1 MMGVRQSI
9 RRSVLSLSLS
19 KTTQVR
25 MGPSDSSQ
33 LFLGLAGLFLAFLV
47 LLPLG
52 WLAAFSV
59 TNESGT
65 LSWENFA
72 ELADP
77 SLFLDPF
84 ITTLGIALGVGTL
97 ACGAAVPLAW
107 LVARTDVP
115 FRRTLRG
122 LIMTSFITPPFIGAV
137 AWVLLAAPNSGLLNQ
152 YYRWITGAGQFDHLF
167 NIFSA
172 EGIIFVMAS
181 YAFPYVFVLGANT
194 LDRMP
199 YDLEEASAILGG
211 GRWHT
216 FRRITV
222 PMVLPALLAGFL
234 IAFLQAMTQFGTP
247 AILAL
252 PAGFHVLTTKIWSL
266 FQYPPKTHL
275 AAACAMPLLLVTIL
289 LLRGEKYLLGRRGF
303 TMIGGK
309 AGTPQLTQLGFW
321 RWPALLAALFVLFVT
336 VLLPNL
342 VLIRAS
348 MLRTVSDPWTLDT
361 ITWENVP
368 LVFSL
373 SNTVATLE
381 NTLIVGVT
389 SATLGSA
396 FSVLIA
402 YLTARR
408 AVPGHRFLGFLATAP
423 AAIPGIVLGVA
434 LFIGYTRPPFQL
446 YGTLWILLLAF
457 LTIEMPPAY
466 QQMQAAFR
474 GLNPELEDASRIL
487 GAGRL
492 KSLVGIV
499 APLLKS
505 SVAATWCFVFIGTIR
520 ELSATILLT
529 TSNTKL
535 VSVLIYDL
543 NEGGQL
549 GGIAVLGLVLM
560 AVTAMVVIAANRLAN
575 VGAMAP
581 GR

>member
-1 MMGVRQSI
+1 MSESVRVRGGTFDPSLILLGV
-9 RRSVLSLSLS
+9 
-19 KTTQVR
+19 
-25 MGPSDSSQ
+25 
-33 LFLGLAGLFLAFLV
+33 AGLFLAFLV

-52 WLAAFSV
+52 WLGAFS
-59 TNESGT
+59 
-65 LSWENFA
+65 LSDENGVPGFA
-72 ELADP
+72 NFGELADP
-77 SLFLDPF
+77 SLFLEPF
-84 ITTLGIALGVGTL
+84 LTTLGIALGVATM
-97 ACGAAVPLAW
+97 ACVIAMPLAW

-115 FRRTLRG
+115 FRRTLRF
-122 LIMTSFITPPFIGAV
+122 LVMTSFITPPFIGAV

-152 YYRWITGAGQFDHLF
+152 YYRWIFGAGPFDHLL

-172 EGIIFVMAS
+172 EGIIFVMGSFA
-181 YAFPYVFVLGANT
+181 YPYVFVLAANT
-194 LDRMP
+194 LDRLP

-211 GRWHT
+211 GGFHT
-216 FRRITV
+216 FRRVTL

-275 AAACAMPLLLVTIL
+275 AAACAIPLLLVTVA
-289 LLRGEKYLLGRRGF
+289 LLRGEKFLLGRRGY
-303 TMIGGK
+303 TLIGGK
-309 AGTPQLTQLGFW
+309 SGNPRLTPLGLW
-321 RWPALLAALFVLFVT
+321 RWPALLMALFVLFVT
-336 VLLPNL
+336 VVLPNM

-348 MLRTVSDPWTLDT
+348 MLRTVSDPWNLDT
-361 ITWENVP
+361 ITWSNVP
-368 LVFSL
+368 LVFGL
-373 SNTVATLE
+373 THTVDTLE
-381 NTLIVGVT
+381 NTLIVGLI
-389 SATLGSA
+389 SATIGSA
-396 FSVLIA
+396 FSVVIA
-402 YLTARR
+402 YLTSRK

-434 LFIGYTRPPFQL
+434 LFIGYTRPPFHL

-474 GLNPELEDASRIL
+474 GLNPELEDASRIM

-492 KSLVGIV
+492 RCLAGIV

-520 ELSATILLT
+520 ELSATVLLT

-535 VSVLIYDL
+535 ISVLIYDL

-560 AVTAMVVIAANRLAN
+560 AVTAVVVVVANKLAN
-575 VGAMAP
+575 VGTMAD

>member
-1 MMGVRQSI
+1 MA
-9 RRSVLSLSLS
+9 L
-19 KTTQVR
+19 
-25 MGPSDSSQ
+25 
-33 LFLGLAGLFLAFLV
+33 LGAVGLFLAFLV
-47 LLPLG
+47 LLPFG
-52 WLAAFSV
+52 WLAVFSL
-59 TNESGT
+59 TDEQGAPS
-65 LSWENFA
+65 LENFF

-77 SLFLDPF
+77 SLFFGPF
-84 ITTLGIALGVGTL
+84 VTTLGISLGVATL
-97 ACGAAVPLAW
+97 ACAVAVPLAW

-115 FRRTLRG
+115 FRRILRG
-122 LIMTSFITPPFIGAV
+122 LIMTSFITPPFLGAV
-137 AWVLLAAPNSGLLNQ
+137 AWVLLAAPNSGLINQ
-152 YYRWITGAGQFDHLF
+152 YFRAITGAGPYDSMV
-167 NIFSA
+167 NIFTA

-181 YAFPYVFVLGANT
+181 YAFPYVFVLAANT

-199 YDLEEASAILGG
+199 HDIEEASAILGG

-216 FRRITV
+216 LRRVTF
-222 PMVLPALLAGFL
+222 PMVLPAILAGFL

-266 FQYPPKTHL
+266 FQFPPRTHL
-275 AAACAMPLLLVTIL
+275 AAACAIPLLLVTVL
-289 LLRGEKYLLGRRGF
+289 LLRSEKWLLGRRGF

-309 AGTPQLTQLGFW
+309 SGAPQLTQLGPW
-321 RWPALLAALFVLFVT
+321 RWVALGLALFVVVVT

-348 MLRTVSDPWTLDT
+348 MLRTVSDPWSLQT
-361 ITWENVP
+361 ITWDNVR
-368 LVFSL
+368 LVFGL
-373 SNTVATLE
+373 THTRKTLE
-381 NTLIVGVT
+381 NTLITGVMA
-389 SATLGSA
+389 ATLGTVFA
-396 FSVLIA
+396 VLVA
-402 YLTARR
+402 YLVARR
-408 AVPGHRFLGFLATAP
+408 AV
-423 AAIPGIVLGVA
+423 PGIVLGVA

-466 QQMQAAFR
+466 QQLQAAFR
-474 GLNPELEDASRIL
+474 GLNPELEEASRIM
-487 GAGRL
+487 GAGRFR
-492 KSLVGIV
+492 SLSSIV

-543 NEGGQL
+543 NENGEL

-560 AVTAMVVIAANRLAN
+560 AVTALVVMIANRVAN
-575 VGAMAP
+575 VGVMAS

>member
-1 MMGVRQSI
+1 MNPSGITLTETVLAPA
-9 RRSVLSLSLS
+9 RRRLPAWLDPSVPVL
-19 KTTQVR
+19 V
-25 MGPSDSSQ
+25 
-33 LFLGLAGLFLAFLV
+33 FVGLFLAFLV
-47 LLPLG
+47 LLPFG
-52 WLAAFSV
+52 WLVVYSF
-59 TNESGT
+59 TDEKSGFT
-65 LSWENFA
+65 LDNFR
-72 ELADP
+72 ELADE
-77 SLFLDPF
+77 SLFIGPF
-84 ITTLGIALGVGTL
+84 ITTLGISLGVGAL
-97 ACGAAVPLAW
+97 ACAVAVPLAW

-122 LIMTSFITPPFIGAV
+122 LVMTSFITPPFLGAV
-137 AWVLLAAPNSGLLNQ
+137 AWVLLAAPNSGLINQ
-152 YYRWITGAGQFDHLF
+152 YFRLLTGADQYDHLV
-167 NIFSA
+167 NIFTA

-181 YAFPYVFVLGANT
+181 YAFPYVFVLVANT
-194 LDRMP
+194 LDRLP
-199 YDLEEASAILGG
+199 NDLEEASAILGG

-216 FRRITV
+216 LWRVTL

-266 FQYPPKTHL
+266 FQFPPRTHL
-275 AAACAMPLLLVTIL
+275 AAACAIPLLLVTVM
-289 LLRGEKYLLGRRGF
+289 LLRGEKWLLGRRGF

-309 AGTPQLTQLGFW
+309 SGVPQLTALGVW
-321 RWPALLAALFVLFVT
+321 RWPALLAALFLLGIT

-348 MLRTVSDPWTLDT
+348 VLRTVSDAFTWDSITLD
-361 ITWENVP
+361 NVR
-368 LVFSL
+368 LVFGL
-373 SNTVATLE
+373 THTRITLE
-381 NTLIVGVT
+381 NTLVTGAIAASAGTVFALIV
-389 SATLGSA
+389 
-396 FSVLIA
+396 A

-408 AVPGHRFLGFLATAP
+408 AVPGHRILGFLATAP
-423 AAIPGIVLGVA
+423 AAVPGIVLGVA

-466 QQMQAAFR
+466 QQLQAAFR

-492 KSLVGIV
+492 KSLASIT
-499 APLLKS
+499 APLLKTY
-505 SVAATWCFVFIGTIR
+505 VAATWCFVFIGTIR

-543 NEGGQL
+543 NENGEL

-560 AVTAMVVIAANRLAN
+560 AVTAVIVVLANRAAG
-575 VGAMAP
+575 VGVMTQ

>member
-1 MMGVRQSI
+1 MILPSSRTASPRPSRLDPSLI
-9 RRSVLSLSLS
+9 LLS
-19 KTTQVR
+19 
-25 MGPSDSSQ
+25 
-33 LFLGLAGLFLAFLV
+33 LAGLFLAFLV

-59 TNESGT
+59 SDESGA
-65 LSWENFA
+65 LSWTNFA
-72 ELADP
+72 QLGDP

-84 ITTLGIALGVGTL
+84 ITTLGIALCVATL
-97 ACGAAVPLAW
+97 ACAIAVPLAW

-115 FRRTLRG
+115 LRRTLRG
-122 LIMTSFITPPFIGAV
+122 LVMTSFITPPFVGAI

-152 YYRWITGAGQFDHLF
+152 YYRLITGAGPFDHLF

-172 EGIIFVMAS
+172 AGIVFVMAS
-181 YAFPYVFVLGANT
+181 YAFPYVFVLTANT

-216 FRRITV
+216 FRRVTV
-222 PMVLPALLAGFL
+222 PMVLPALVAGFL

-266 FQYPPKTHL
+266 FQYPPQTHL
-275 AAACAMPLLLVTIL
+275 AAACAMPLLLVTMV

-309 AGTPQLTQLGFW
+309 SGTPQLNKLGPW
-321 RWPALLAALFVLFVT
+321 RWPALLTALFVLFVT

-348 MLRTVSDPWTLDT
+348 MLRTVSDPWSLDT
-361 ITWENVP
+361 ITWDNLR

-373 SNTVATLE
+373 DNTVDTLR
-381 NTLIVGVT
+381 NTLVVGVI
-389 SATLGSA
+389 SATLGAA
-396 FSVLIA
+396 FAVLIA
-402 YLTARR
+402 YLTARK
-408 AVPGHRFLGFLATAP
+408 AVPGHRVLGFLATAP
-423 AAIPGIVLGVA
+423 AAVPGIVLGVA

-492 KSLVGIV
+492 KSLLSIM

-529 TSNTKL
+529 TSNTKV

-560 AVTAMVVIAANRLAN
+560 AVTAVVVIAANRVAN
-575 VGAMAP
+575 VGAMP
-581 GR
+581 PIP

>member
-1 MMGVRQSI
+1 MRVGQSI
-9 RRSVLSLSLS
+9 RRLVLRLSLGNAMHARIGHFDVSL
-19 KTTQVR
+19 
-25 MGPSDSSQ
+25 

-59 TNESGT
+59 TDESGA

-72 ELADP
+72 ELADT

-84 ITTLGIALGVGTL
+84 VTTLGIATGVATL
-97 ACGAAVPLAW
+97 ACAVAVPLAW

-115 FRRTLRG
+115 FRRALRG
-122 LIMTSFITPPFIGAV
+122 LVMTSFITPPFIGAV

-152 YYRWITGAGQFDHLF
+152 YYRWITGAGPFDHLF

-181 YAFPYVFVLGANT
+181 YAFPYVFVLVANT

-199 YDLEEASAILGG
+199 HDLEEASAILGG

-216 FRRITV
+216 FRRVTA
-222 PMVLPALLAGFL
+222 PMALPALLAGFL

-275 AAACAMPLLLVTIL
+275 AAACAMPLLLVTIF
-289 LLRGEKYLLGRRGF
+289 LLRGEKYLLGRRGYA
-303 TMIGGK
+303 MIGGK
-309 AGTPQLTQLGFW
+309 SGAPRLTPLGPW
-321 RWPALLAALFVLFVT
+321 RWPALLAALSVLFVT

-348 MLRTVSDPWTLDT
+348 MLRTVSDPWTLAT

-373 SNTVATLE
+373 SHAMDTLG
-381 NTLIVGVT
+381 NTLIVGLA
-389 SATLGSA
+389 SATLGAA

-402 YLTARR
+402 YLAARK
-408 AVPGHRFLGFLATAP
+408 AVPGHRLLGFLATAP
-423 AAIPGIVLGVA
+423 AAVPGIVLGVA

-457 LTIEMPPAY
+457 LTIEMPSAY
-466 QQMQAAFR
+466 QQMQSAFR

-487 GAGRL
+487 GAGRV

-505 SVAATWCFVFIGTIR
+505 SVAATWCFVFIGAIR

-560 AVTAMVVIAANRLAN
+560 AVTAVVVIVANRLAD
-575 VGAMAP
+575 VGAIDPA
-581 GR
+581 R

>member
-1 MMGVRQSI
+1 MSETARVRGGTFDP
-9 RRSVLSLSLS
+9 SLL
-19 KTTQVR
+19 
-25 MGPSDSSQ
+25 
-33 LFLGLAGLFLAFLV
+33 LLGIAGLFLAFLV

-52 WLAAFSV
+52 WLAAFS
-59 TNESGT
+59 
-65 LSWENFA
+65 LSDENGVPGLANFG
-72 ELADP
+72 ELSDP
-77 SLFLDPF
+77 SLFLEPF
-84 ITTLGIALGVGTL
+84 LTTLGIAFGVATM
-97 ACGAAVPLAW
+97 ACAIAMPLAW

-115 FRRTLRG
+115 WRRTLRF
-122 LIMTSFITPPFIGAV
+122 LVMTSFITPPFIGAV

-152 YYRWITGAGQFDHLF
+152 YYRWIFGAGPFDHLL

-172 EGIIFVMAS
+172 EGIIFVMGSFA
-181 YAFPYVFVLGANT
+181 YPYVFVLAANT
-194 LDRMP
+194 LDRLP
-199 YDLEEASAILGG
+199 YDMEEASAILGG

-216 FRRITV
+216 FRRVTL

-275 AAACAMPLLLVTIL
+275 AAACAIPLLLVTVA
-289 LLRGEKYLLGRRGF
+289 LLRGEKFLLGRRGY

-309 AGTPQLTQLGFW
+309 SGTPRLTPLGIW
-321 RWPALLAALFVLFVT
+321 RWPALLLALFVLFVT
-336 VLLPNL
+336 VVLPNM

-348 MLRTVSDPWTLDT
+348 MLRTVSDPWNLDT
-361 ITWENVP
+361 ITWSNVP
-368 LVFSL
+368 LVFGL
-373 SNTVATLE
+373 THTVDTLK
-381 NTLIVGVT
+381 NTLIVGLI
-389 SATLGSA
+389 SATVGSA
-396 FSVLIA
+396 FSVVIA
-402 YLTARR
+402 
-408 AVPGHRFLGFLATAP
+408 
-423 AAIPGIVLGVA
+423 
-434 LFIGYTRPPFQL
+434 YTRPPFHL

-474 GLNPELEDASRIL
+474 GLNPELEDASRIM

-492 KSLVGIV
+492 RCLAGIV

-520 ELSATILLT
+520 ELSATVLLT

-535 VSVLIYDL
+535 ISVLIYDL

-560 AVTAMVVIAANRLAN
+560 AVTAVVVVVANKLAN
-575 VGAMAP
+575 VGAMAD

>member
-1 MMGVRQSI
+1 MS
-9 RRSVLSLSLS
+9 
-19 KTTQVR
+19 
-25 MGPSDSSQ
+25 PSDITVTDSALAPARRLPAWLDPSVPV
-33 LFLGLAGLFLAFLV
+33 LGFVGLFLAFLV
-47 LLPLG
+47 LLPFG
-52 WLAAFSV
+52 WLLVYSF
-59 TNESGT
+59 TDETGGMT
-65 LSWENFA
+65 LENFR
-72 ELADP
+72 ELTDE
-77 SLFLDPF
+77 SLFIGPF
-84 ITTLGIALGVGTL
+84 ITTLFISLGVGAL
-97 ACGAAVPLAW
+97 ALAIAVPLAW
-107 LVARTDVP
+107 LVARTNVP

-122 LIMTSFITPPFIGAV
+122 LVMTSFITPPFLGAV
-137 AWVLLAAPNSGLLNQ
+137 AWVLLAAPNSGLINQ
-152 YYRWITGAGQFDHLF
+152 YFRLITGAGQYDTLV
-167 NIFSA
+167 NIFTA

-181 YAFPYVFVLGANT
+181 YAFPYVFVLVANT
-194 LDRMP
+194 LDRLPNDM
-199 YDLEEASAILGG
+199 EEASAILGG
-211 GRWHT
+211 SRFHT
-216 FRRITV
+216 LRRVTL
-222 PMVLPALLAGFL
+222 PMVLPAMLAGFL

-266 FQYPPKTHL
+266 FQFPPRTHL
-275 AAACAMPLLLVTIL
+275 AAACALPLLFVTVL

-309 AGTPQLTQLGFW
+309 SGAPQLTALGIW
-321 RWPALLAALFVLFVT
+321 RWPALLAALLLLTIT

-348 MLRTVSDPWTLDT
+348 MLRTVSDSFTWNSITLD
-361 ITWENVP
+361 NVR
-368 LVFSL
+368 LVFGL
-373 SNTVATLE
+373 THTRITLQ
-381 NTLIVGVT
+381 NTLVTGAIAATIGTIFALIV
-389 SATLGSA
+389 
-396 FSVLIA
+396 A

-408 AVPGHRFLGFLATAP
+408 AVPGHRILGFLATAP
-423 AAIPGIVLGVA
+423 AAVPGIVLGVA

-466 QQMQAAFR
+466 QQLQAAFR

-492 KSLVGIV
+492 KSLASIT
-499 APLLKS
+499 APLLKT

-543 NEGGQL
+543 NENGEL

-560 AVTAMVVIAANRLAN
+560 AVTAVIVILANRAAN
-575 VGAMAP
+575 VGVLTQ

>member
-1 MMGVRQSI
+1 MSEALTDAAPSRVI
-9 RRSVLSLSLS
+9 PFDLSLIL
-19 KTTQVR
+19 
-25 MGPSDSSQ
+25 
-33 LFLGLAGLFLAFLV
+33 LGVAGLFLAFLV

-52 WLAAFSV
+52 WLLGFSI
-59 TNESGT
+59 TGEAGG
-65 LSWENFA
+65 LSLGNFA
-72 ELADP
+72 EFADP
-77 SLFLDPF
+77 SLFLTPF
-84 ITTLGIALGVGTL
+84 LTTLGIAFGVGTL
-97 ACGAAVPLAW
+97 SCVVAVPLAW
-107 LVARTDVP
+107 VIARTDVP

-122 LIMTSFITPPFIGAV
+122 LIMTSFITPPFVGAV

-152 YYRWITGAGQFDHLF
+152 YFRWITGAGPFEHLF

-172 EGIIFVMAS
+172 GGIIFVMAS
-181 YAFPYVFVLGANT
+181 FAFPYVFVLTANT
-194 LDRMP
+194 FDRLP

-211 GRWHT
+211 GRFVT
-216 FRRITV
+216 FRRVTL
-222 PMVLPALLAGFL
+222 PMVMPAVLAGFL

-266 FQYPPKTHL
+266 FQYPPQTHL
-275 AAACAMPLLLVTIL
+275 AAACAMPLLFVTML
-289 LLRGEKYLLGRRGF
+289 LLRGEKYLLGRRGY

-309 AGTPQLTQLGFW
+309 TGTPRLTPLGLW
-321 RWPALLAALFVLFVT
+321 RWPALTAALFVLCVT

-342 VLIRAS
+342 VLVRAA
-348 MLRTVSDPWTLDT
+348 MLRTVSDPWNLST
-361 ITWENVP
+361 ITWSNVP
-368 LVFSL
+368 LVFGLTYTRTAMVNTMIMGL
-373 SNTVATLE
+373 S
-381 NTLIVGVT
+381 
-389 SATLGSA
+389 SATLGA
-396 FSVLIA
+396 ALAVVIA

-408 AVPGHRFLGFLATAP
+408 AVPGWRFLAFLATAP

-492 KSLVGIV
+492 RALFGIV
-499 APLLKS
+499 APLLKT
-505 SVAATWCFVFIGTIR
+505 SVAATWCFVFIGVIR

-529 TSNTKL
+529 TSDTKL
-535 VSVLIYDL
+535 ISVLIYDL

-560 AVTAMVVIAANRLAN
+560 AVTAVVVIAANRIAH
-575 VGAMAP
+575 VGAVP
-581 GR
+581 EGR

>member
-1 MMGVRQSI
+1 MSRP
-9 RRSVLSLSLS
+9 LSE
-19 KTTQVR
+19 TTQVR
-25 MGPSDSSQ
+25 TGFFDPSL
-33 LFLGLAGLFLAFLV
+33 LFLGLVGLFLAFLV

-52 WLAAFSV
+52 WLVAFSV
-59 TNESGT
+59 TNESGI

-72 ELADP
+72 ALADP
-77 SLFLDPF
+77 SLFLGPF
-84 ITTLGIALGVGTL
+84 ITTMGIALGVGTL
-97 ACGAAVPLAW
+97 ACGVAVPLAW

-152 YYRWITGAGQFDHLF
+152 YYRWIAGAGPFEHLF
-167 NIFSA
+167 NIFSTA
-172 EGIIFVMAS
+172 GIIFVMAS
-181 YAFPYVFVLGANT
+181 YAFPYVFVLVANT

-216 FRRITV
+216 FRRVTV

-309 AGTPQLTQLGFW
+309 AGTPQLTPLGLW

-342 VLIRAS
+342 VLIRTS
-348 MLRTVSDPWTLDT
+348 MLRTVSDPWTLNT
-361 ITWENVP
+361 LTWENVP
-368 LVFSL
+368 LVFGL
-373 SNTVATLE
+373 SNTVTTLE

-389 SATLGSA
+389 AATLGCA

-408 AVPGHRFLGFLATAP
+408 TMPGHRFLGFLATAP
-423 AAIPGIVLGVA
+423 AAVPGIVLGVA

-492 KSLVGIV
+492 KSLIGIV

-505 SVAATWCFVFIGTIR
+505 SVAATWCFVFIGAIR

-560 AVTAMVVIAANRLAN
+560 AVTAGVVIAANRLAD
-575 VGAMAP
+575 VGAMTP

>member
-1 MMGVRQSI
+1 M
-9 RRSVLSLSLS
+9 SLSLTRLARGRTIHFDLS
-19 KTTQVR
+19 LV
-25 MGPSDSSQ
+25 
-33 LFLGLAGLFLAFLV
+33 LLGLAGVFLAFLV

-52 WLAAFSV
+52 WLAAFSL
-59 TNESGT
+59 TNESGAA
-65 LSWENFA
+65 SWSNFA
-72 ELADP
+72 ALGDA
-77 SLFLDPF
+77 SLFLHPF
-84 ITTLGIALGVGTL
+84 LTTLGIALCVGTL
-97 ACGAAVPLAW
+97 ACGVAVPLAW
-107 LVARTDVP
+107 LVARTNVP

-152 YYRWITGAGQFDHLF
+152 YYRLITGAGPFDHLF

-172 EGIIFVMAS
+172 GGIVFVMAS
-181 YAFPYVFVLGANT
+181 YAFPYVFVLTANT

-216 FRRITV
+216 FRRVTV

-309 AGTPQLTQLGFW
+309 AGTPQLTGLGLW

-348 MLRTVSDPWTLDT
+348 MLRTVSDPWSLKT
-361 ITWENVP
+361 ITWDNVR

-373 SNTVATLE
+373 NNTVSTLR
-381 NTLIVGVT
+381 NTLIVGT
-389 SATLGSA
+389 ISATVGAA

-423 AAIPGIVLGVA
+423 AAVPGIVLGVA

-492 KSLVGIV
+492 KSLVSIV

-505 SVAATWCFVFIGTIR
+505 SVAATWCFVFIGAIR

-529 TSNTKL
+529 TSNTK
-535 VSVLIYDL
+535 VISVLIYDL

-560 AVTAMVVIAANRLAN
+560 AVTAVVVIAANRLAN

-581 GR
+581 ERL

>member
-1 MMGVRQSI
+1 MS
-9 RRSVLSLSLS
+9 
-19 KTTQVR
+19 
-25 MGPSDSSQ
+25 PSDITAPQ
-33 LFLGLAGLFLAFLV
+33 ATLAPARRLPAWLDPSVPVLALVGLFLAFLV
-47 LLPLG
+47 LLPFG
-52 WLAAFSV
+52 WLLVYSFTNETGAFS
-59 TNESGT
+59 
-65 LSWENFA
+65 LENFR
-72 ELADP
+72 ELTDD
-77 SLFLDPF
+77 SLFIGPF
-84 ITTLGIALGVGTL
+84 ITTLFIALGVGAL
-97 ACGAAVPLAW
+97 ALVLAVPLAW
-107 LVARTDVP
+107 LVARTNVP

-122 LIMTSFITPPFIGAV
+122 LVMTSFITPPFLGAV
-137 AWVLLAAPNSGLLNQ
+137 AWVLLAAPNSGLINQ
-152 YYRWITGAGQFDHLF
+152 YFRAITGADPYDHLV
-167 NIFSA
+167 NIFTA
-172 EGIIFVMAS
+172 EGIVFVMAS
-181 YAFPYVFVLGANT
+181 YAFPYVFVLVANT
-194 LDRMP
+194 LDRLPNDM
-199 YDLEEASAILGG
+199 EEASAILGG
-211 GRWHT
+211 SRFHT
-216 FRRITV
+216 LRRVTL
-222 PMVLPALLAGFL
+222 PMVLPAMLAGFL

-266 FQYPPKTHL
+266 FQFPPRTHL
-275 AAACAMPLLLVTIL
+275 AAACAIPLLFVTVL

-303 TMIGGK
+303 AMIGGK
-309 AGTPQLTQLGFW
+309 SGAPQLTSLGIW
-321 RWPALLAALFVLFVT
+321 RWPALLAALLVLTIT

-348 MLRTVSDPWTLDT
+348 LLRTVSDPFTWDRITLD
-361 ITWENVP
+361 NVR
-368 LVFSL
+368 LVFGL
-373 SNTVATLE
+373 THTRITLQ
-381 NTLIVGVT
+381 NTLVTGAIAASVGTIFALIV
-389 SATLGSA
+389 
-396 FSVLIA
+396 A

-408 AVPGHRFLGFLATAP
+408 AVPGHRILGFLATAP

-466 QQMQAAFR
+466 QQLQAAFR

-492 KSLVGIV
+492 KSLASIT
-499 APLLKS
+499 APLLKT

-543 NEGGQL
+543 NENGEL

-560 AVTAMVVIAANRLAN
+560 AVTAVIVILANRAAN
-575 VGAMAP
+575 VGVLTQ

>member
-1 MMGVRQSI
+1 MASSLTSRLD
-9 RRSVLSLSLS
+9 LSLVL
-19 KTTQVR
+19 
-25 MGPSDSSQ
+25 
-33 LFLGLAGLFLAFLV
+33 LGVAGLFLAFLV

-52 WLAAFSV
+52 WLAAFSL
-59 TNESGT
+59 TNESGA
-65 LSWENFA
+65 LSWSNFS
-72 ELADP
+72 ELTDP
-77 SLFLDPF
+77 SLFLGPF
-84 ITTLGIALGVGTL
+84 ITTFGIALGVSTL
-97 ACGAAVPLAW
+97 ACAIAVPLAW

-115 FRRTLRG
+115 LRRTLRG
-122 LIMTSFITPPFIGAV
+122 LVLTSFITPPFVGAI

-152 YYRWITGAGQFDHLF
+152 YYRLITGAGPFDQLF

-172 EGIIFVMAS
+172 GGIVFVMAS
-181 YAFPYVFVLGANT
+181 YAFPYVFVLTANT

-216 FRRITV
+216 FRRVTV

-289 LLRGEKYLLGRRGF
+289 LLRGEKSLIGRRGF

-309 AGTPQLTQLGFW
+309 AGTPQLNRLGLW
-321 RWPALLAALFVLFVT
+321 RWPALLVALLVLFVT

-348 MLRTVSDPWTLDT
+348 MLRTVSDPWGLDT
-361 ITWENVP
+361 ITWDNVR

-373 SNTVATLE
+373 TNTVDTLV
-381 NTLIVGVT
+381 NTLIVGAT
-389 SATLGSA
+389 SATLGAA

-423 AAIPGIVLGVA
+423 AAVPGIVLGVA

-492 KSLVGIV
+492 KSLVSIM

-529 TSNTKL
+529 TSNTK
-535 VSVLIYDL
+535 VISVLIYDL

-560 AVTAMVVIAANRLAN
+560 AVTAVVVVAANRLAN
-575 VGAMAP
+575 VGGMPP

>member
-1 MMGVRQSI
+1 MS
-9 RRSVLSLSLS
+9 RSF
-19 KTTQVR
+19 KETTQMR
-25 MGPSDSSQ
+25 TSFFDPSL

-52 WLAAFSV
+52 WLVAFSV
-59 TNESGT
+59 TNESGI

-72 ELADP
+72 ALADP
-77 SLFLDPF
+77 ALFLGPF
-84 ITTLGIALGVGTL
+84 ITTMGIALGVGIL
-97 ACGAAVPLAW
+97 ACGVAVPLAW

-152 YYRWITGAGQFDHLF
+152 YYRWIVGAGPFDHLF

-172 EGIIFVMAS
+172 AGIIFVMAS
-181 YAFPYVFVLGANT
+181 YAFPYVFVLVANT

-216 FRRITV
+216 FRRVTV

-309 AGTPQLTQLGFW
+309 AGTPQLTRLGLW

-348 MLRTVSDPWTLDT
+348 MLRTASDPWTLNT

-368 LVFSL
+368 LVFGL

-389 SATLGSA
+389 AATLGCA

-423 AAIPGIVLGVA
+423 AAVPGIVLGVA

-492 KSLVGIV
+492 KSLIGIV

-505 SVAATWCFVFIGTIR
+505 SVAATWCFVFIGSIR

-560 AVTAMVVIAANRLAN
+560 AVTAAVVIVATRLAD
-575 VGAMAP
+575 VGAMTP

>member
-1 MMGVRQSI
+1 MS
-9 RRSVLSLSLS
+9 
-19 KTTQVR
+19 
-25 MGPSDSSQ
+25 PSDIT
-33 LFLGLAGLFLAFLV
+33 LTETALAPARRLPAWLDPSVPVLAFVGLFLAFLV
-47 LLPLG
+47 LLPFG
-52 WLAAFSV
+52 WLLVYSLTDEKGAFTS
-59 TNESGT
+59 
-65 LSWENFA
+65 ENFY
-72 ELADP
+72 ELADE
-77 SLFLDPF
+77 SLFLGPF
-84 ITTLGIALGVGTL
+84 ITTLGISLGVGAL
-97 ACGAAVPLAW
+97 ALAVAVPLAW

-122 LIMTSFITPPFIGAV
+122 LVMTSFITPPFLGAV
-137 AWVLLAAPNSGLLNQ
+137 AWVLLAAPNSGLINQ
-152 YYRWITGAGQFDHLF
+152 YFRLITGAGQYDSLV
-167 NIFSA
+167 NIFTA

-181 YAFPYVFVLGANT
+181 YAFPYVFVLVANT
-194 LDRMP
+194 LDRLP
-199 YDLEEASAILGG
+199 NDLEEASAMLGG
-211 GRWHT
+211 GRFHT
-216 FRRITV
+216 LRRVTL
-222 PMVLPALLAGFL
+222 PMVLPAMLAGFL

-266 FQYPPKTHL
+266 FQFPPRTHL
-275 AAACAMPLLLVTIL
+275 AAACAIPLLFVTVM
-289 LLRGEKYLLGRRGF
+289 LLRGERWLLGRRGF

-309 AGTPQLTQLGFW
+309 SGAPQLTALGIW
-321 RWPALLAALFVLFVT
+321 RWPALLAALFVLTVT

-348 MLRTVSDPWTLDT
+348 MLRTVSDTFTWDSITLD
-361 ITWENVP
+361 NVR
-368 LVFSL
+368 LVFGL
-373 SNTVATLE
+373 THTRITLE
-381 NTLIVGVT
+381 NTLFVGAIAATFGTMFALIV
-389 SATLGSA
+389 
-396 FSVLIA
+396 A

-408 AVPGHRFLGFLATAP
+408 AVPGHRVLGFLATAP
-423 AAIPGIVLGVA
+423 AAVPGIVLGVA

-466 QQMQAAFR
+466 QQLQAAFR

-492 KSLVGIV
+492 KSLASIT
-499 APLLKS
+499 APLLKT

-543 NEGGQL
+543 NENGEL

-560 AVTAMVVIAANRLAN
+560 AVTAVIVVLANRAAN
-575 VGAMAP
+575 VGVLTQ

>member
-1 MMGVRQSI
+1 MSI
-9 RRSVLSLSLS
+9 ALGRPGRLRPRHFDLSLI
-19 KTTQVR
+19 
-25 MGPSDSSQ
+25 P
-33 LFLGLAGLFLAFLV
+33 LGLAGLFLAMLV

-52 WLAAFSV
+52 WLLSYTV
-59 TNESGT
+59 TDESGR
-65 LSWENFA
+65 LSWANIV
-72 ELADP
+72 ELSDP
-77 SLFLDPF
+77 SLFFEPF
-84 ITTLGIALGVGTL
+84 VTTFGIAVGVASL
-97 ACGAAVPLAW
+97 ACVIAVPLAW
-107 LVARTDVP
+107 LVSRTDVP
-115 FRRTLRG
+115 GRRTLRG
-122 LIMTSFITPPFIGAV
+122 LVMVSFITPPFVGAV

-152 YYRWITGAGQFDHLF
+152 YYRWISGAGPFDHLF

-181 YAFPYVFVLGANT
+181 YAFPYVFVLAANT

-199 YDLEEASAILGG
+199 HDLEEASAILGG

-216 FRRITV
+216 FRRVTL
-222 PMVLPALLAGFL
+222 PMVLPAILAGFL
-234 IAFLQAMTQFGTP
+234 MAFLQAMTQFGTP

-266 FQYPPKTHL
+266 FQFPPKAHL
-275 AAACAMPLLLVTIL
+275 AAACAMPLLIVTML
-289 LLRGEKYLLGRRGF
+289 LLRAEKLLLGRRGY
-303 TMIGGK
+303 TMVGGK
-309 AGTPQLTQLGFW
+309 SGNPQLTRLGIW
-321 RWPALLAALFVLFVT
+321 RWPGLLAALLLLFVT
-336 VLLPNL
+336 VLLPDL

-348 MLRTVSDPWTLDT
+348 MLRTVSDPWTLQT
-361 ITWENVP
+361 ITWSNVP
-368 LVFSL
+368 LVFGL
-373 SNTVATLE
+373 SHTVDTLK
-381 NTLIVGVT
+381 NTLITGVAA
-389 SATLGSA
+389 ATLGTVFA
-396 FSVLIA
+396 VLIA

-434 LFIGYTRPPFQL
+434 LFIAYTRPPFQL

-492 KSLVGIV
+492 KSLVQVV
-499 APLLKS
+499 APILKT
-505 SVAATWCFVFIGTIR
+505 SVTATWCFVFIGAIR

-543 NEGGQL
+543 NESGQL

-560 AVTAMVVIAANRLAN
+560 AVTAVVVIIANRVGN
-575 VGAMAP
+575 VGMTGV

>member
-1 MMGVRQSI
+1 MSI
-9 RRSVLSLSLS
+9 SESADISLSL
-19 KTTQVR
+19 TETNPVR
-25 MGPSDSSQ
+25 
-33 LFLGLAGLFLAFLV
+33 LGRFDLSLIPLGFAGLFLAFLV

-52 WLAAFSV
+52 WLLAFSV
-59 TNESGT
+59 TDETGA
-65 LSWENFA
+65 LSWANFA
-72 ELADP
+72 ELGDP
-77 SLFLDPF
+77 SLFLQPF
-84 ITTLGIALGVGTL
+84 ITTLGIALGVATL
-97 ACGAAVPLAW
+97 ACVVAVPLAW

-115 FRRTLRG
+115 GRRTLRG
-122 LIMTSFITPPFIGAV
+122 LVMISFITPPFIGAV

-152 YYRWITGAGQFDHLF
+152 YYRWIAGAGPFDHLF
-167 NIFSA
+167 NIFTA
-172 EGIIFVMAS
+172 EGIIFVMGS
-181 YAFPYVFVLGANT
+181 YAFPYVFVLTANT

-216 FRRITV
+216 FRRVTL

-266 FQYPPKTHL
+266 FQFPPKSHL

-289 LLRGEKYLLGRRGF
+289 LLRGEKFLLGRRGY

-309 AGTPQLTQLGFW
+309 TGAPQLTRLGLW
-321 RWPALLAALFVLFVT
+321 RWPALLAALFVLFAT
-336 VLLPNL
+336 VLLPNM

-348 MLRTVSDPWTLDT
+348 MLRTVSDPWNLST
-361 ITWENVP
+361 ITWSNVP
-368 LVFSL
+368 LVFTL
-373 SNTVATLE
+373 SHTVDTLR
-381 NTLIVGVT
+381 NTLITGVT
-389 SATLGSA
+389 SATLGAA

-423 AAIPGIVLGVA
+423 AAVPGIVLGVA
-434 LFIGYTRPPFQL
+434 LFIAYTRPPFHL

-492 KSLVGIV
+492 KSLISVV

-505 SVAATWCFVFIGTIR
+505 SVAATWCFIFIGAIR

-529 TSNTKL
+529 TSDTKL

-560 AVTAMVVIAANRLAN
+560 AVTAVVVIAANRLAN
-575 VGAMAP
+575 VGTMAP

>member
-1 MMGVRQSI
+1 MSLALTGPGRVRSG
-9 RRSVLSLSLS
+9 SFDLSLI
-19 KTTQVR
+19 
-25 MGPSDSSQ
+25 P
-33 LFLGLAGLFLAFLV
+33 LGLAGLFLVILV
-47 LLPLG
+47 LLPMG
-52 WLAAFSV
+52 WLLAYTV
-59 TNESGT
+59 TDESGR
-65 LSWENFA
+65 LSWANIVA
-72 ELADP
+72 LSDP

-84 ITTLGIALGVGTL
+84 ITTFGIALGVASL
-97 ACGAAVPLAW
+97 ACVLAVPLAW
-107 LVARTDVP
+107 LAARTDVP
-115 FRRTLRG
+115 WRRTLRG
-122 LIMTSFITPPFIGAV
+122 LVMTSFITPPFIGAV

-152 YYRWITGAGQFDHLF
+152 YHRWITGAGPFDHLF
-167 NIFSA
+167 NIFSSG
-172 EGIIFVMAS
+172 GIIFVMAS
-181 YAFPYVFVLGANT
+181 YAFPYVFVLIANT

-199 YDLEEASAILGG
+199 HDLEEASAILGG

-216 FRRITV
+216 FRRVTL

-266 FQYPPKTHL
+266 FQFPPKTHL
-275 AAACAMPLLLVTIL
+275 AAACAMPLLLVTVM
-289 LLRGEKYLLGRRGF
+289 LLRIEKVLLGRRGY
-303 TMIGGK
+303 TMVGGK
-309 AGTPQLTQLGFW
+309 SGTPQLTPLGLW
-321 RWPALLAALFVLFVT
+321 RWPALIAALFVLLVT

-342 VLIRAS
+342 VLIRAAT
-348 MLRTVSDPWTLDT
+348 LRTVSDPWNLQT
-361 ITWENVP
+361 ITWSNVP
-368 LVFSL
+368 LVFAL
-373 SNTVATLE
+373 SHTVDVLRNTFIT
-381 NTLIVGVT
+381 GV
-389 SATLGSA
+389 SAATLGAA
-396 FSVLIA
+396 FSVVIA

-434 LFIGYTRPPFQL
+434 LFIAYTRPPFQL

-487 GAGRL
+487 GAGRMR
-492 KSLVGIV
+492 SLVSVV
-499 APLLKS
+499 APLLKT
-505 SVAATWCFVFIGTIR
+505 SVTATWCFIFIGSIR

-529 TSNTKL
+529 TSQTKL

-560 AVTAMVVIAANRLAN
+560 AVTGVVVIVANRVAN
-575 VGAMAP
+575 VGVIAT

>member
-1 MMGVRQSI
+1 MSLALNTT
-9 RRSVLSLSLS
+9 RRLRLGHVDLSLI
-19 KTTQVR
+19 
-25 MGPSDSSQ
+25 P
-33 LFLGLAGLFLAFLV
+33 LGLAGLFLAMLV

-52 WLAAFSV
+52 WLLAYTV
-59 TNESGT
+59 TDESGA
-65 LSWENFA
+65 LSWTNVV
-72 ELADP
+72 ELADT
-77 SLFLDPF
+77 SLFLEPF
-84 ITTLGIALGVGTL
+84 ITTFGIALGVASL
-97 ACGAAVPLAW
+97 ACLLAVPLAW

-115 FRRTLRG
+115 ARRLLRG
-122 LIMTSFITPPFIGAV
+122 LVMVSFITPPFIGAV

-152 YYRWITGAGQFDHLF
+152 YYRGITGAGTFDYLF

-172 EGIIFVMAS
+172 AGIIFVMAS
-181 YAFPYVFVLGANT
+181 YAFPYVFVLAANT

-199 YDLEEASAILGG
+199 HDLEEASAILGG

-216 FRRITV
+216 FRRVTL
-222 PMVLPALLAGFL
+222 PMVLPALLAGFI

-266 FQYPPKTHL
+266 FQFPPKAHL
-275 AAACAMPLLLVTIL
+275 AAACAMPLLLVTIF
-289 LLRGEKYLLGRRGF
+289 LLRLEKTLLGRRGY
-303 TMIGGK
+303 TMVGGK
-309 AGTPQLTQLGFW
+309 SGSPQLAKLGVW
-321 RWPALLAALFVLFVT
+321 RWPALLLALLLLFVT

-342 VLIRAS
+342 VLVRAS
-348 MLRTVSDPWTLDT
+348 MLRSVSDPWTLET
-361 ITWENVP
+361 ITWANVP
-368 LVFSL
+368 LVFGL
-373 SNTVATLE
+373 SNTVGVLK
-381 NTLIVGVT
+381 NTLVTGVV
-389 SATLGSA
+389 SATLGTA
-396 FSVLIA
+396 FAVLIA

-408 AVPGHRFLGFLATAP
+408 AVPGHQVLGFLATAP

-434 LFIGYTRPPFQL
+434 LFIAYTRPPFQL

-487 GAGRL
+487 GAGRM
-492 KSLVGIV
+492 KSLAKVV
-499 APLLKS
+499 APLLKT
-505 SVAATWCFVFIGTIR
+505 SVAATWCFVFIGAIR

-543 NEGGQL
+543 NEGGAL

-560 AVTAMVVIAANRLAN
+560 AVTAVVVLIANRVAH
-575 VGAMAP
+575 VGVMP
-581 GR
+581 DGR

>member
-1 MMGVRQSI
+1 MSLALSAT
-9 RRSVLSLSLS
+9 RRLRAGHLDLSLI
-19 KTTQVR
+19 
-25 MGPSDSSQ
+25 P
-33 LFLGLAGLFLAFLV
+33 LGLAGLFLAMLV

-52 WLAAFSV
+52 WLLAYTV
-59 TNESGT
+59 TDETGA
-65 LSWENFA
+65 LSWANFV
-72 ELADP
+72 ELADT
-77 SLFLDPF
+77 SLFLEPF
-84 ITTLGIALGVGTL
+84 ITTFGISLGVALL
-97 ACGAAVPLAW
+97 ACLLAVPLAW

-115 FRRTLRG
+115 GRRLIRG
-122 LIMTSFITPPFIGAV
+122 LVMVSFITPPFIGAV

-152 YYRWITGAGQFDHLF
+152 YYRWLTGAGTFGYLF

-181 YAFPYVFVLGANT
+181 YAFPYVFVLAANT

-199 YDLEEASAILGG
+199 HDLEEASAILGG

-216 FRRITV
+216 FRRVTL

-266 FQYPPKTHL
+266 FQFPPKAHL
-275 AAACAMPLLLVTIL
+275 AAACAMPLLLVTIF
-289 LLRGEKYLLGRRGF
+289 LLRLEKMLLGRRGY
-303 TMIGGK
+303 TMVGGK
-309 AGTPQLTQLGFW
+309 SGSPQLARLGVW
-321 RWPALLAALFVLFVT
+321 RWPALLLALFLLFVT

-348 MLRTVSDPWTLDT
+348 MLRSVSDPWTLET
-361 ITWENVP
+361 ITWANVP
-368 LVFSL
+368 LVFGL
-373 SNTVATLE
+373 SNTVGVLQ
-381 NTLIVGVT
+381 NTLITGVI
-389 SATLGSA
+389 SATLGTA
-396 FSVLIA
+396 FAVLIA

-408 AVPGHRFLGFLATAP
+408 AVPGHQVLGFLATAP

-434 LFIGYTRPPFQL
+434 LFIAYTRPPFQL

-487 GAGRL
+487 GAGRM
-492 KSLVGIV
+492 KSLLNVV
-499 APLLKS
+499 APLLKT
-505 SVAATWCFVFIGTIR
+505 SVAATWCFVFIGAIR

-543 NEGGQL
+543 NEGGAL

-560 AVTAMVVIAANRLAN
+560 AVTAVVVVIANRVAH
-575 VGAMAP
+575 VRVMP
-581 GR
+581 DGR

>member
-1 MMGVRQSI
+1 MS
-9 RRSVLSLSLS
+9 RSFSE
-19 KTTQVR
+19 TTQIR
-25 MGPSDSSQ
+25 TGFFDPSL

-52 WLAAFSV
+52 WLVAFSV
-59 TNESGT
+59 TNESGIP
-65 LSWENFA
+65 SWENFA
-72 ELADP
+72 ALADP
-77 SLFLDPF
+77 SLFLGPF
-84 ITTLGIALGVGTL
+84 ITTMGIAMGVGVL
-97 ACGAAVPLAW
+97 ACGMAVPLAW

-152 YYRWITGAGQFDHLF
+152 YYRWIAGAGPFDHLF

-172 EGIIFVMAS
+172 AGIIFVMAS
-181 YAFPYVFVLGANT
+181 YAFPYVFVLVANT

-216 FRRITV
+216 FRRVTV

-309 AGTPQLTQLGFW
+309 AGTPQLTRLGLW

-342 VLIRAS
+342 VLIRTS
-348 MLRTVSDPWTLDT
+348 MLRTASDPWTLNT

-368 LVFSL
+368 LVFGL

-389 SATLGSA
+389 AATFGCV

-423 AAIPGIVLGVA
+423 AAVPGIVLGVA

-492 KSLVGIV
+492 KSLIGIV

-505 SVAATWCFVFIGTIR
+505 SVAATWCFVFIGAIR

-560 AVTAMVVIAANRLAN
+560 AVTSVVVIAANRLAN
-575 VGAMAP
+575 VGGMLP

>member
-1 MMGVRQSI
+1 MSITANTAPLAAPVR
-9 RRSVLSLSLS
+9 RLPAWLDPSLIL
-19 KTTQVR
+19 
-25 MGPSDSSQ
+25 
-33 LFLGLAGLFLAFLV
+33 LAAVGLFLAFLV
-47 LLPLG
+47 LLPFG
-52 WLAAFSV
+52 WLAVFSL
-59 TNESGT
+59 TNEDGVFSF
-65 LSWENFA
+65 ENFI
-72 ELADP
+72 ELTDP
-77 SLFLDPF
+77 SLFLGPF
-84 ITTLGIALGVGTL
+84 ITTLGISFGVATL
-97 ACGAAVPLAW
+97 ACVVAVPLAW

-122 LIMTSFITPPFIGAV
+122 LIMTSFITPPFLGAV
-137 AWVLLAAPNSGLLNQ
+137 AWVLLAAPNSGLINQ
-152 YYRWITGAGQFDHLF
+152 YYRIIFGAGQYDSLV
-167 NIFSA
+167 NIFTA

-181 YAFPYVFVLGANT
+181 YAFPYVFVLAANT

-199 YDLEEASAILGG
+199 HDIEEASAILGG

-216 FRRITV
+216 LRRVTF

-266 FQYPPKTHL
+266 FQFPPKTHL
-275 AAACAMPLLLVTIL
+275 AAACAIPLLVVTIV
-289 LLRGEKYLLGRRGF
+289 LLRSEKWLLGRRGF

-309 AGTPQLTQLGFW
+309 SGAPQLTALGWW
-321 RWPALLAALFVLFVT
+321 RWVALALALFVVVVT
-336 VLLPNL
+336 VILPNL

-348 MLRTVSDPWTLDT
+348 MLRTVSDNWSLDT
-361 ITWENVP
+361 ITWDNVR
-368 LVFSL
+368 LVFGL
-373 SNTVATLE
+373 THTRTTLE
-381 NTLIVGVT
+381 YTLITGVLT
-389 SATLGSA
+389 ATLGTVFA
-396 FSVLIA
+396 VLIA
-402 YLTARR
+402 YLAARR
-408 AVPGHRFLGFLATAP
+408 AVPGHRFLAFLATAP
-423 AAIPGIVLGVA
+423 AAVPGIVLGVA

-466 QQMQAAFR
+466 QQLQAAFR
-474 GLNPELEDASRIL
+474 GLNPELEEASRIL
-487 GAGRL
+487 GAGRF
-492 KSLVGIV
+492 KSLTSVV

-543 NEGGQL
+543 NENGEL

-560 AVTAMVVIAANRLAN
+560 AVTAVIVIIANRVAN
-575 VGAMAP
+575 VGNIAV
-581 GR
+581 RR

>member
-1 MMGVRQSI
+1 MSRGL
-9 RRSVLSLSLS
+9 RRVPRAAAEPSLML
-19 KTTQVR
+19 
-25 MGPSDSSQ
+25 
-33 LFLGLAGLFLAFLV
+33 LGFAGLFLAFLV

-52 WLAAFSV
+52 WLLAFSL
-59 TNESGT
+59 TDESGA
-65 LSWENFA
+65 LSWTNLA
-72 ELADP
+72 ELGDP
-77 SLFLDPF
+77 SLFLEPF
-84 ITTLGIALGVGTL
+84 VTTLGIALGVASL
-97 ACGAAVPLAW
+97 ACLVAVPLAW

-115 FRRTLRG
+115 ARRTLRG
-122 LIMTSFITPPFIGAV
+122 LVIVSFITPPFIGAV

-152 YYRWITGAGQFDHLF
+152 YYRWITGAGPFDHLF

-172 EGIIFVMAS
+172 AGIIFVMGS
-181 YAFPYVFVLGANT
+181 YAFPYVFVLAANT

-216 FRRITV
+216 FRRVTL

-275 AAACAMPLLLVTIL
+275 AAACAMPLLLVTVL
-289 LLRGEKYLLGRRGF
+289 LLRGEKFLLGRRGYA
-303 TMIGGK
+303 MIGGRGG
-309 AGTPQLTQLGFW
+309 APQLTPLGLW
-321 RWPALLAALFVLFVT
+321 RWPAFLAALFVLFVT
-336 VLLPNL
+336 VLLPNM

-348 MLRTVSDPWTLDT
+348 MLRTVSDPWNLDT
-361 ITWENVP
+361 ITWSNVP

-373 SNTVATLE
+373 SHTTATLW
-381 NTLIVGVT
+381 NTLVTGVAAA
-389 SATLGSA
+389 SLGTV

-408 AVPGHRFLGFLATAP
+408 VVPGHRFLGFLATAP
-423 AAIPGIVLGVA
+423 AAVPGIVLGVA
-434 LFIGYTRPPFQL
+434 LFIAYTRPPFQL

-474 GLNPELEDASRIL
+474 GLNPELEDAARIL

-492 KSLVGIV
+492 KSLVWV
-499 APLLKS
+499 VVPLLMS
-505 SVAATWCFVFIGTIR
+505 SIAATWCFVFIGAIR

-560 AVTAMVVIAANRLAN
+560 AVTAVVVIAASRLAK
-575 VGAMAP
+575 VGVP
-581 GR
+581 VSGR